1 MHRRNFLAVAAAA
14 SAATLAA
21 GPLLA
26 APPRRGFPKG
36 FLWGAATSGHQVE
49 GNNVTSDMWVMEN
62 VKPTLFQEASG
73 DADNSFQLWEVDLD
87 LVRSIGLNSY
97 RFSLEWA
104 RIEPEPGLFSIAMLD
119 HYKAMIEGCRARGL
133 TPLVTFNH
141 FTTPRWFAARGSWYA
156 PDSPD
161 LFARY
166 CDRAARH
173 LAAHIGYATTLNEP
187 NPSGDVLLPPAILQ
201 KVAAMNAMAARA
213 SGSGTFQSI
222 PLSEADHVA
231 RQKHFLEAHRQ
242 GRAAIKAARTDLPV
256 GVSLAMSDEQAQGSN
271 RLRDSR
277 RAVYYDAWLEA
288 ARSDD
293 FLGVQNYTRN
303 VWGDEGKLPPPAA
316 AELNGTSE
324 EIYPP
329 SLANVVRFA
338 HQATAVPI
346 IVTEHGLC
354 TDDDT
359 QRAAFIPAA
368 LAELHKTIA
377 EGVPVMGY
385 MHWSLLDNF
394 EWVWGYKLRYGLCS
408 VDRTTFRRAP
418 KPSAHVLGAIARRN
432 SV

>member
-1 MHRRNFLAVAAAA
+1 MHRRSFLAAAAA
-14 SAATLAA
+14 SAATIA
-21 GPLLA
+21 GRPLLA
-26 APPRRGFPKG
+26 ATPRRDFPKG

-49 GNNVTSDMWVMEN
+49 GNNVSSDMWVMEN

-73 DADNSFQLWEVDLD
+73 DANNSFHLWEVDLD
-87 LVRSIGLNSY
+87 LVRSLGLNSY

-119 HYKAMIEGCRARGL
+119 HYKAMIEGCRSRGL

-141 FTTPRWFAARGSWYA
+141 FATPRWFAARGSWYA

-187 NPSGDVLLPPAILQ
+187 NPAGDVLLPPVVLQ
-201 KVAAMNAMAARA
+201 KVAAMNAMAGRA
-213 SGSGTFQSI
+213 SGSETFKSI

-242 GRAAIKAARTDLPV
+242 GRAAIKAVRPELPV
-256 GVSLAMSDEQAQGSN
+256 GVTLAMSDDQAAGSKS
-271 RLRDSR
+271 LRDSK
-277 RAVYYDAWLEA
+277 RALYYGAWLEA
-288 ARSDD
+288 AKSDE
-293 FLGVQNYTRN
+293 FLGVQNYTRT
-303 VWGDEGKLPPPAA
+303 VWGDEGKLPPPPG

-324 EIYPP
+324 EIYPS
-329 SLANVVRFA
+329 SLGNAVSFA
-338 HQATAVPI
+338 HHATGVPI

-377 EGVPVMGY
+377 EGVPVLGY
-385 MHWSLLDNF
+385 MHWSLADNF
-394 EWVWGYKLRYGLCS
+394 EWIWGYKRRYGLCS
-408 VDRTTFRRAP
+408 VDRITFRRTP

-432 SV
+432 AV